1 MARIYKVE
9 RNFPIKSDK
18 KRLIVE
24 MGPNLVDCQTAS
36 PTTYGNRSGLD
47 YYHLVSDGSIPIVTG
62 EQYSNTDDH
71 VVLKSAPTT
80 RGSWERA
87 KREREIRFTNYFV
100 KESKLLI
107 PAINYTI
114 DLPVQPNLYIRPA
127 PSKSLPLKDLTDD
140 AGFYKSGTCSHTI
153 GFNIPSKC
161 GSEPQKIIPYRP
173 YGDPVNI
180 CSDLSVKVFYSYK
193 YESFLTTSPGYK
205 YLDSKISEARNL
217 VKSLKLSTYSQL
229 RNGYDILTDIA
240 ELPSS
245 LSTVSSL
252 VKRASNILT
261 HVPKV
266 LRSKKLD
273 SKAAGQWLEYRYGIM
288 PIVYSLKDIVDLT
301 NKIYDPFLSKRS
313 RRVIPLEFDSRV
325 LPNGDPKNYDIVV
338 GTITVNVLCKAGFNS
353 ADSRL
358 RHQLTIN
365 PLLTAWDMVPY
376 SLVVN
381 WFINVSDYIVSRSSP
396 IEGVNEKCMYSIKI
410 EASVQS
416 YRTPPGLI
424 EPQAVSSYSIKEYQ
438 REIFVPS
445 EAELTFQPN
454 MNLARY
460 VDAIALSINPLK
472 SFSRQSRA

>member
-1 MARIYKVE
+1 MVHIYEVE
-9 RNFPIKSDK
+9 RTFPIESDK

-24 MGPNLVDCQTAS
+24 MGPDLVPCQVAS
-36 PTTYGNRSGLD
+36 TSTYGNRSGLD
-47 YYHLVSDGSIPIVTG
+47 YYHKVTG
-62 EQYSNTDDH
+62 IPTVTGDKFSDTDEH
-71 VVLKSAPTT
+71 IVSKYAPAAQ
-80 RGSWERA
+80 GSWEVA
-87 KREREIRFTNYFV
+87 KRKREIRFTNYSAKDV
-100 KESKLLI
+100 KLTI
-107 PAINYTI
+107 PAINYMI
-114 DLPVQPNLYIRPA
+114 EVPVLPRLYIRPA
-127 PSKSLPLKDLTDD
+127 KPKGQPLPELGDPV
-140 AGFYKSGTCSHTI
+140 GYYSSGTCKHTI

-161 GSEPQKIIPYRP
+161 GNEPQKVIPYRP
-173 YGDPVNI
+173 YGDPV
-180 CSDLSVKVFYSYK
+180 DLCQDLIVKVYYSYK
-193 YESFLTTSPGYK
+193 FDIDMSKLGFQ
-205 YLDSKISEARNL
+205 YLSNKILDAERLAE
-217 VKSLKLSTYSQL
+217 SLKLSTYSQL
-229 RNGYDILTDIA
+229 RNGYDILTDVA

-245 LSTVSSL
+245 LSTLASL
-252 VKRASNILT
+252 NKRATNILT

-288 PIVYSLKDIVDLT
+288 PIVYSIKDIIDLS

-313 RRVIPLEFDSRV
+313 RRVIPLEYDSRN
-325 LPNGDPKNYDIVV
+325 LPNGDPMNYDIVV

-358 RHQLTIN
+358 RHQLNIN

-381 WFINVSDYIVSRSSP
+381 WFVNVSDYIVSRSSP
-396 IEGVNEKCMYSIKI
+396 VEGVNEKSMYSIKI

-424 EPQAVSSYSIKEYQ
+424 EPQAVCSYSIKEYK

-445 EAELTFQPN
+445 EAKLTFQPN

-460 VDAIALSINPLK
+460 VDAVALSINPLK